1 MFRRRSN
8 WRSCEVDL
16 TKSTEQIG
24 VVTFKLTPAGLVG
37 LEKFLF
43 EDLLPCL
50 PCLLRLASFHGLLR
64 TLPLPRV
71 FDFDFSMFKVIYYS
85 YFGGQWPP
93 SQKEWSYFDAA
104 TSILYLYVRPCWSRN
119 VSALV
124 SKPAVMVVVYHDCVR
139 GITYYNVWVAL
150 DMEGVQ

>member
-16 TKSTEQIG
+16 TKSTEQIA

-43 EDLLPCL
+43 EVHNFLHACLLSHSYTSFQDLLPCL

-71 FDFDFSMFKVIYYS
+71 FDFDFPCSKLY
-85 YFGGQWPP
+85 
-93 SQKEWSYFDAA
+93 
-104 TSILYLYVRPCWSRN
+104 TIL
-119 VSALV
+119 
-124 SKPAVMVVVYHDCVR
+124 
-139 GITYYNVWVAL
+139 I
-150 DMEGVQ
+150 